1 MTTAI
6 GRTDRHGQGIPRI
19 YASPDTVKQRLQQLV
34 AWIVTEQRANVNSP
48 ILSF

>member
-6 GRTDRHGQGIPRI
+6 GRTDRHGRGIARV

-34 AWIVTEQRANVNSP
+34 A
-48 ILSF
+48 

>member
-6 GRTDRHGQGIPRI
+6 GRTDRHGRGIARV

-34 AWIVTEQRANVNSP
+34 V
-48 ILSF
+48 